1 MKNVKNWSSQQ
12 QILLNQCKAPTLQF
26 FLGFNGKEAL
36 EEKILK
42 LANSGSN
49 VTYISHWDVFTCFHL
64 FIFLFILEI
73 FASISF
79 WYVFSFILRLLWS
92 VSAWAMYFLSLRHSS
107 PLGIWLKNP
116 YWGCIVGF
124 ISFFKS
130 RKAMFLLSMHLHLS
144 LFFPPF
150 TSQINISLYTHK
162 KDSKVLRKELVFIAS
177 NYKFKQHI
185 MM

>member
-1 MKNVKNWSSQQ
+1 MIRSTTNSLKPMQGANSS
-12 QILLNQCKAPTLQF
+12 I
-26 FLGFNGKEAL
+26 FLDFNGKEAL

-79 WYVFSFILRLLWS
+79 WYVFSFILWLLWS

-107 PLGIWLKNP
+107 PLEIWLTNP
-116 YWGCIVGF
+116 YLGCIVDF
-124 ISFFKS
+124 ISFS
-130 RKAMFLLSMHLHLS
+130 NHVLSWVCIFIYLFSSLHL
-144 LFFPPF
+144 LP
-150 TSQINISLYTHK
+150 K
-162 KDSKVLRKELVFIAS
+162 
-177 NYKFKQHI
+177 
-185 MM
+185 